1 MAEEASGE
9 KVFPASA
16 RKRRE
21 ARKKGQVAKSP
32 ELTSALVMMGLV
44 VAVRMATTNGIVFN
58 DLSSNLHNSFAFN
71 PSQTTLNLTTIREW
85 QRSIA
90 FEIAQL
96 VGPAMAVALVIAL
109 ISNIAQVGL
118 VITPEALVPDMNRV
132 NPANAFKR
140 MFSVR
145 GTVELVKGILKICL
159 IGWISYSTLR
169 DNIPSIVNSLGEPF
183 VPFIGAV
190 GDLVW
195 SLGIHVTS
203 ALLILAALDYGYQR
217 YDFEKTMKM
226 TRDEMKQEMKQSDGD
241 PFIKQRIRQKQR
253 QMAQKRMMQEVPTA
267 TVVVTNPTHFAVA
280 LRYDKAMG
288 APKVVA
294 RGQDLIALRIKEIA
308 KENGVPTVEN
318 RPVARALFNDVRLGA
333 EIPGHLYQAV
343 AEILAFVYKMKKAA

>member
-109 ISNIAQVGL
+109 IWNSRTCEGYPQNL
-118 VITPEALVPDMNRV
+118 PHWMD
-132 NPANAFKR
+132 
-140 MFSVR
+140 
-145 GTVELVKGILKICL
+145 
-159 IGWISYSTLR
+159 
-169 DNIPSIVNSLGEPF
+169 IVQ
-183 VPFIGAV
+183 
-190 GDLVW
+190 
-195 SLGIHVTS
+195 HT
-203 ALLILAALDYGYQR
+203 
-217 YDFEKTMKM
+217 
-226 TRDEMKQEMKQSDGD
+226 TR
-241 PFIKQRIRQKQR
+241 
-253 QMAQKRMMQEVPTA
+253 
-267 TVVVTNPTHFAVA
+267 
-280 LRYDKAMG
+280 
-288 APKVVA
+288 
-294 RGQDLIALRIKEIA
+294 
-308 KENGVPTVEN
+308 
-318 RPVARALFNDVRLGA
+318 
-333 EIPGHLYQAV
+333 
-343 AEILAFVYKMKKAA
+343 